1 MQDKKLWLIVA
12 LAILS
17 IGANFWGFPIYILDE
32 ARNSACAMEM
42 MQRGDWVVPTF
53 NGELRTDKPPLHY
66 FFMMASYKVF
76 GVNPFAARFFSAV
89 MGVLT
94 VWLVYF
100 FVKRMVSQRAAFYSS
115 LVLVSSLAFVIEF
128 HLAVPDPYL
137 IFFLTSS
144 WLCFIYGYTTGKG
157 RLYDF
162 SYASMALAFMAK
174 GPVAVVLSGMIFL
187 LFLLLL
193 EDFSLNVFSR
203 FRIGQGAL
211 LFLAITLP
219 WWIGVS
225 LATDGAWPR
234 DFIMQHNVG
243 RYSLSMEGHTGIP
256 GLAIIFLF
264 VTLLPLAVHFPSALK
279 MAWVKRRENLLLF
292 FCLVAAG
299 SVVIF
304 FSFSKTILFNY
315 IAPAIP
321 FGAIILGLFIDR
333 RLANPVPLTTG
344 RKVGSIISMVV
355 AVSLPF
361 ILRMAIAQDKWIH
374 DLPNLGWLFLPVSAG
389 GILSTFFVFRNQW
402 KESVLSY
409 LLSFWLVGVLLFYLA
424 MPAIMARNPLADGG
438 MEVINKSEREVIGYR
453 KFNDALVFAL
463 KRPIVHF
470 FPLESLKAYIED
482 KKVIVITRKDHE
494 AELQSIGLV
503 TVFEKPY
510 LFENPDMVLMVNK
523 PQP

>member
-1 MQDKKLWLIVA
+1 MWLILA

-17 IGANFWGFPIYILDE
+17 IGANIWGFPVYILDE

-66 FFMMASYKVF
+66 FFMIASYKVF
-76 GVNPFAARFFSAV
+76 GVTPFAARLFSAV

-94 VWLVYF
+94 VWVVYF
-100 FVKRMVSQRAAFYSS
+100 FVKRMASQRAAFYSA
-115 LVLVSSLAFVIEF
+115 LVLLSSLGFVIEF

-137 IFFLTSS
+137 IFFLTLS
-144 WLCFIYGYTTGKG
+144 WLCFIDGYTSG
-157 RLYDF
+157 RVGLFDL
-162 SYASMALAFMAK
+162 SYGAMALAFMAK

-193 EDFSLNVFSR
+193 EDFSWKVFSR
-203 FRIGQGAL
+203 FRIWRGIVI
-211 LFLAITLP
+211 FLAITLP
-219 WWIGVS
+219 WWIGVA

-256 GLAIIFLF
+256 GLAIVFLF
-264 VTLLPLAVHFPSALK
+264 IALLPLAVHFPSALK
-279 MAWVKRRENLLLF
+279 MAWVKRREDSLLF
-292 FCLVAAG
+292 FSMVAAV

-315 IAPAIP
+315 VAPAIP

-333 RLANPVPLTTG
+333 RLSNPVPVTTG
-344 RKVGSIISMVV
+344 RKAGSIIAMVV
-355 AVSLPF
+355 SVSLPF
-361 ILRMAIAQDKWIH
+361 ILRMAIAQDKWIYE
-374 DLPNLGWLFLPVSAG
+374 LPNLAWLFVPVSIG

-402 KESVLSY
+402 RVSILCY

-438 MEVINKSEREVIGYR
+438 MEVINQSGREVIGYR
-453 KFNDALVFAL
+453 KFNDAVVFAL
-463 KRPIVHF
+463 KRPVVYF
-470 FPLESLKAYIED
+470 FPLESLKAYIQD
-482 KKVIVITRKDHE
+482 RNVIVITRKDHE
-494 AELQSIGLV
+494 AELQSIGLE

-510 LFENPDMVLMVNK
+510 LFENPDMVLMVNR
-523 PQP
+523 P